1 MKNLFQKGRT
11 APAEAVQTEIAA
23 EETEPLPYL
32 PAADALKFWLMPF
45 VCVLCFGFPT
55 RYGGNVSALCG
66 FAPLCFF
73 ILSGFF
79 ALNGKETERDRL
91 LLGVIRSGVMFAIMF
106 GVCLAA
112 NILYYLLT
120 GAKLAALFSAL
131 TSKRVLFNIFVLCAW
146 PFSMGESIW
155 FVQSLLYAYLILYCL
170 NRLGLRRL
178 HLPLMIVCAVLMLL
192 TGELAGVFGF
202 RFLGAPYLP
211 PNGLTRALPYML
223 LGGLMREKMAVWSE
237 KKAWVYLI
245 MIPLGLA
252 LAYGEFTLL
261 SLTGRFI
268 TTSHAVGL
276 GLTAFGLCAWV
287 LYYIR
292 IDPYYSGFACV
303 AGRPI
308 ARRIYL
314 MSQLVAF
321 LLIVPMSEFF
331 PRGAVFVQEL
341 GGLIVYPVCL
351 GLASLYEVMHDPTAE

>member
-112 NILYYLLT
+112 NVLYYLLT

-192 TGELAGVFGF
+192 DFASSARPTC
-202 RFLGAPYLP
+202 R
-211 PNGLTRALPYML
+211 R
-223 LGGLMREKMAVWSE
+223 
-237 KKAWVYLI
+237 
-245 MIPLGLA
+245 
-252 LAYGEFTLL
+252 
-261 SLTGRFI
+261 
-268 TTSHAVGL
+268 
-276 GLTAFGLCAWV
+276 TA
-287 LYYIR
+287 
-292 IDPYYSGFACV
+292 
-303 AGRPI
+303 
-308 ARRIYL
+308 
-314 MSQLVAF
+314 
-321 LLIVPMSEFF
+321 
-331 PRGAVFVQEL
+331 
-341 GGLIVYPVCL
+341 
-351 GLASLYEVMHDPTAE
+351 